1 MRKQFLIAWPV
12 IFILWMVGSYLIH
25 GMFLKPEYDSVP
37 NLFRTDAESMPYFPF
52 MILAHVIMAAAFVL
66 IYVRGS
72 ERKPWLSQGL
82 RFGLLMSM
90 MGVVPTYLIY
100 FAIQPMPG
108 AIVVKQILMDGLLV
122 TLLGAAVAAIYR
134 GHERA

>member
-12 IFILWMVGSYLIH
+12 IFILWMVGSFLIH
-25 GMFLKPEYDSVP
+25 GMLLKPEYDSVP
-37 NLFRTDAESMPYFPF
+37 NLFRTDAESMPFFPY
-52 MILAHVIMAAAFVL
+52 MLLAHVILAAAFAL

-82 RFGLLMSM
+82 RFGFLIAM

-100 FAIQPMPG
+100 YAIQPMPG
-108 AIVVKQILMDGLLV
+108 ATVVKQILFDGLLV